1 MLNDIDNNDNLKLID
16 SAALSKLKWRAR
28 RGLLENDIVLSKFFN
43 AYEHCL
49 NYAQAKGLEELLD
62 LSDNDLLDLILK
74 RKHIDQ
80 DNLNQAN
87 VLDIIQKLQD
97 IS

>member
-1 MLNDIDNNDNLKLID
+1 MANEVALID
-16 SAALSKLKWRAR
+16 GMALSKLKWRAR
-28 RGLLENDIVLSKFFN
+28 RGLLENDIILSKFF
-43 AYEHCL
+43 AQYEYSL
-49 NYAQAKGLEELLD
+49 TLEQAQGLEQLLD

-74 RKHIDQ
+74 NKPIDQ
-80 DNLNQAN
+80 ANEQVNLNHPN